1 MPLFNS
7 LPAAYMLLNLQQNYA
22 LLRAQEGGAR
32 MPNIKSISSLR
43 NYSSVL
49 NEVET
54 GSPVFLTRDG
64 KGKYA
69 ILDMEE
75 YDSMREALWGRL
87 YDELDEAR
95 LSRSVSLEEA
105 KIMVVSNG

>member
-1 MPLFNS
+1 
-7 LPAAYMLLNLQQNYA
+7 
-22 LLRAQEGGAR
+22 
-32 MPNIKSISSLR
+32 MPNIKSMYSMH

-75 YDSMREALWGRL
+75 YGSMREALWGRL
-87 YDELDEAR
+87 YEELDEAR
-95 LSRSVSLEEA
+95 LSWSISLKDA
-105 KIMVVSNG
+105 RKAVLSNG

>member
-1 MPLFNS
+1 
-7 LPAAYMLLNLQQNYA
+7 
-22 LLRAQEGGAR
+22 
-32 MPNIKSISSLR
+32 MPNIKSISSMR

-87 YDELDEAR
+87 YEELDEAR
-95 LSRSVSLEEA
+95 LSASISLNEA
-105 KIMVVSNG
+105 RKAVLSNG

>member
-1 MPLFNS
+1 
-7 LPAAYMLLNLQQNYA
+7 
-22 LLRAQEGGAR
+22 
-32 MPNIKSISSLR
+32 MPNIKSISSMR

-49 NEVET
+49 NEVES

-69 ILDMEE
+69 ILDMDE

-87 YDELDEAR
+87 YKELDEAR
-95 LSRSVSLEEA
+95 LSGSISLKDDRKA
-105 KIMVVSNG
+105 VMSNG

>member
-1 MPLFNS
+1 
-7 LPAAYMLLNLQQNYA
+7 
-22 LLRAQEGGAR
+22 
-32 MPNIKSISSLR
+32 MPNIKSISSMR

-87 YDELDEAR
+87 YEELDESR
-95 LSRSVSLEEA
+95 LSASISLNEA
-105 KIMVVSNG
+105 RKAVLSNG